1 MKLENSTILLTGGSL
16 GLGKAAAR
24 MLIDAGAKVA
34 ITGRNGARLT
44 AIANELG
51 AFPIVADVANEK
63 DVLKTYAEFLDK
75 FGRLDCL
82 INNAGTGTFD
92 KLVDFKA
99 EDFRRVWE
107 INVLGTALMAREAAK
122 LFIKQNYGTIVNIGS
137 TASLKGFENGTVYGA
152 TKFAVRSMSETWRAE
167 LRKYNVRVIQ
177 INPSEVPT
185 AFGTV
190 DGVEKPLNPK
200 KLTPVEIAHA
210 ITSALSMDDRG
221 FIQELTVIATNPF

>member
-24 MLIDAGAKVA
+24 MLIDAGANVA
-34 ITGRNGARLT
+34 ITGRNSSRLRE
-44 AIANELG
+44 IAKELG
-51 AFPIVADVANEK
+51 AFPIVADVANEN
-63 DVLKTYAEFLDK
+63 DVFKTYAEFLDK

-122 LFIKQNYGTIVNIGS
+122 LFIN
-137 TASLKGFENGTVYGA
+137 
-152 TKFAVRSMSETWRAE
+152 
-167 LRKYNVRVIQ
+167 RVM
-177 INPSEVPT
+177 E
-185 AFGTV
+185 
-190 DGVEKPLNPK
+190 PL
-200 KLTPVEIAHA
+200 
-210 ITSALSMDDRG
+210 
-221 FIQELTVIATNPF
+221 